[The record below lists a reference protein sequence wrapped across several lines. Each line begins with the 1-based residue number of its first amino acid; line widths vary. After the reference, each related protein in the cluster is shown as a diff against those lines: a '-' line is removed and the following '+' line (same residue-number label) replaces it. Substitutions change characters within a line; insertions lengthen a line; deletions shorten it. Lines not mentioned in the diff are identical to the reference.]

1 MRINGCR
8 KKNYIWILST
18 VLFCVFLAAGCEKKS
33 KTIAQIAYDKLDE
46 NSVIYLKE
54 EDAMVPY
61 LVLTSDYQ
69 GNVLLLRKDLL
80 PNMMPYK
87 ENDNVG
93 WTSYEYASFYEE
105 SSIDQ
110 FLNTEFL
117 DSLGKDV
124 RDKMVKS
131 TIEVTD
137 KDSYFDGDRITH
149 TISRDVF
156 LLSAEELNLNIK
168 YTAVVEGTPLK
179 CFKGKYD
186 KKVAYLPDGSRCAYW
201 TRTPDLWETFTVL
214 TVGYH
219 GCGSGAADI
228 QSGVRP
234 AFCMN
239 KDTVIK
245 ESDDIIEG
253 QTVYIIE

>member
-1 MRINGCR
+1 M
-8 KKNYIWILST
+8 WILST

-33 KTIAQIAYDKLDE
+33 KTIAQIAYDKQNK

-61 LVLTSDYQ
+61 LILTSDYQ
-69 GNVLLLRKDLL
+69 GNVLLVRKDLL
-80 PNMMPYK
+80 TNTMPYK

-93 WTSYEYASFYEE
+93 WSTDEFASYYED

-110 FLNTEFL
+110 FLNTQFL
-117 DSLGKDV
+117 DSLGEDV
-124 RDKMVKS
+124 RKQIVNS

-137 KDSYFDGDRITH
+137 KESYFDGVRKTH
-149 TISRDVF
+149 TIFRDVF
-156 LLSAEELNLNIK
+156 LLSAEELDLDIE
-168 YTAVVEGTPLK
+168 YTAVAEGTPLK
-179 CFKGKYD
+179 YFKGGYD
-186 KKVAYLPDGSRCAYW
+186 KKAAYLPDGSECAYW

-214 TVGYH
+214 TVGNH

-239 KDTVIK
+239 KNTVIK
-245 ESDDIIEG
+245 KSNDIIEG